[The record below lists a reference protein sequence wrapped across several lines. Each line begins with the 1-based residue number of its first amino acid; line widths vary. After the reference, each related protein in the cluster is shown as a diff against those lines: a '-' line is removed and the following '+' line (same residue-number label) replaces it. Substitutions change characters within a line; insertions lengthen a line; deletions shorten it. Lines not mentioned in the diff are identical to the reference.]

1 MLTAIAA
8 YKVILNYKEFLE
20 LILLGKIVSSF
31 LRPESPEFTH
41 LLRILAVTLIT
52 NHSMNWFLPILL
64 LKKINIDG
72 KLDKIGEQSST

>member
-52 NHSMNWFLPILL
+52 NHSMNWFLSILL